1 MVLAVSVDI
10 RKSARVAAVVLAA
23 IAGSSLITAC
33 QNDPDIDITKLTA
46 ETDPPDVLYNQG
58 LANLNAGK
66 TTEAARKFEAIDK
79 QHPFSEYAR
88 KALVMNA
95 FVAYRNGQYQDAI
108 NSTNRYLNLYP
119 QSEDAAYAQYIQ
131 RLAYT
136 KQIPSVTQDQRPAAK
151 AIDKQHPFSEYA
163 RKALVMNAFVAY
175 RNGQYQDAINS
186 TNRYLNLYPQSED
199 AAYAQYIQGLAYTK
213 QIPSVTQDQ
222 RPAAKAIEA
231 MQVVVD
237 KYPDSE
243 YVDDAQ
249 AKIRFARDQLAG
261 KEMQVGRYY
270 LERKEYLAAISRFRT
285 VVERYP
291 TTNQVEEALARLV
304 EAYYAMGVTGEA
316 QTAAAVLG
324 HNYPDSQ
331 WYADS
336 YKLLQSGGL
345 EPRETGTSWIARA
358 GKNLIGA

>member
-1 MVLAVSVDI
+1 MVLAVSVDMK
-10 RKSARVAAVVLAA
+10 KSVRVVAVVLAA
-23 IAGSSLITAC
+23 VAGSSLITAC

-46 ETDPPDVLYNQG
+46 ETDPPEVLYNQG

-108 NSTNRYLNLYP
+108 N
-119 QSEDAAYAQYIQ
+119 A
-131 RLAYT
+131 
-136 KQIPSVTQDQRPAAK
+136 
-151 AIDKQHPFSEYA
+151 
-163 RKALVMNAFVAY
+163 
-175 RNGQYQDAINS
+175 

-222 RPAAKAIEA
+222 RPAARAIEA
-231 MQVVVD
+231 MQAVVD

-285 VVERYP
+285 VVEQYP
-291 TTNQVEEALARLV
+291 NTNQVEEALARLV
-304 EAYYAMGVTGEA
+304 EAYYAMGVTAEA

-336 YKLLQSGGL
+336 FKLLQSGGL

-358 GKNLIGA
+358 GKKLIGA

>member
-10 RKSARVAAVVLAA
+10 RRSARVAAVVLAA

-95 FVAYRNGQYQDAI
+95 FV
-108 NSTNRYLNLYP
+108 S
-119 QSEDAAYAQYIQ
+119 
-131 RLAYT
+131 
-136 KQIPSVTQDQRPAAK
+136 
-151 AIDKQHPFSEYA
+151 
-163 RKALVMNAFVAY
+163 Y

>member
-1 MVLAVSVDI
+1 MVLAVSVDM
-10 RKSARVAAVVLAA
+10 RKTARIVAVVLATA
-23 IAGSSLITAC
+23 AGSSLITAC

-66 TTEAARKFEAIDK
+66 TTEAARKFEAIDR

-95 FVAYRNGQYQDAI
+95 FVSYRNGQYQEAI
-108 NSTNRYLNLYP
+108 N
-119 QSEDAAYAQYIQ
+119 A
-131 RLAYT
+131 
-136 KQIPSVTQDQRPAAK
+136 
-151 AIDKQHPFSEYA
+151 
-163 RKALVMNAFVAY
+163 
-175 RNGQYQDAINS
+175 

-213 QIPSVTQDQ
+213 QIPAVTQDQ
-222 RPAAKAIEA
+222 KPATRAIEA
-231 MQVVVD
+231 MQAVVD

-270 LERKEYLAAISRFRT
+270 LERKEYLAAISRFRV
-285 VVERYP
+285 VVEQYSN
-291 TTNQVEEALARLV
+291 TNQVEEALARLV
-304 EAYYAMGVTGEA
+304 EAYYAMGVTTEA

-324 HNYPDSQ
+324 HNYPDSK

-345 EPRETGTSWIARA
+345 EPRESGTSWIARA
-358 GKNLIGA
+358 GKKLIGA

>member
-1 MVLAVSVDI
+1 MVFAGQFEL
-10 RKSARVAAVVLAA
+10 KKMARVAVVALAA
-23 IAGSSLITAC
+23 SATSVLVTAC
-33 QNDPDIDITKLTA
+33 QNDPDIDITKLAA

-58 LANLNAGK
+58 LANLSAGK
-66 TTEAARKFEAIDK
+66 TTEAARKFDAIDQ

-88 KALVMNA
+88 KALVMRS
-95 FVAYRNGQYQDAI
+95 FVNYRNGQYQDAI
-108 NSTNRYLNLYP
+108 NST
-119 QSEDAAYAQYIQ
+119 S
-131 RLAYT
+131 
-136 KQIPSVTQDQRPAAK
+136 
-151 AIDKQHPFSEYA
+151 
-163 RKALVMNAFVAY
+163 
-175 RNGQYQDAINS
+175 
-186 TNRYLNLYPQSED
+186 RYLNLYPQSED

-213 QIPSVTQDQ
+213 QIPAVTQDQ
-222 RPAAKAIEA
+222 KPAQKAIDA

-270 LERKEYLAAISRFRT
+270 LERKEYLAAISRFRV
-285 VVERYP
+285 VVEQYP
-291 TTNQVEEALARLV
+291 NTNQVEEALARLV
-304 EAYYAMGVTGEA
+304 EGYFAMGVTAEA

-345 EPRETGTSWIARA
+345 EPRESGTSWIARA
-358 GKNLIGA
+358 GKKLIGA